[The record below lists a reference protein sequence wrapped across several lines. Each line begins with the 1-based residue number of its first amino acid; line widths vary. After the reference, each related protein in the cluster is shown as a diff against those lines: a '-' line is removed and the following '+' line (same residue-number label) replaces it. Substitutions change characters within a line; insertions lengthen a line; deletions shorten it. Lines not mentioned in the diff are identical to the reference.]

1 MWQAWRRR
9 FQTALRY
16 KLIALVLLPL
26 LLAIA
31 VSLVFALYWLNGFTQ
46 HTLLSMARGDLALA
60 QRAVQEWQ
68 DGYQST
74 LQQLAGDTTFRAQL
88 DRNDAAAVRASLA
101 RVQEQNDFFFLHVT
115 GVAGNWLFDSRRNAA
130 RSSKPSPLTDR
141 AARGLPGT
149 ALEVFDARS
158 AAREGRDLAQ
168 RLGPAAGSG
177 ERYALILRVVQ
188 PIVDAQGRITKV
200 LDGALLLNGNR
211 AFLAFIHDRVFGG
224 AAAAVR
230 GTPVVTLSLN
240 DERIAISDPA
250 FADVEE
256 GSPLAPGLW
265 QRLREKNDIWVGH
278 EAYGP
283 VALVSAYS
291 PLFDVNG
298 QRIGQLH
305 VGFDAGSFRANQYRA
320 AILLLLLFAIAA
332 VAAGWIAVRGVRS
345 VFKPIERMTA
355 VVRAR
360 HAGGERRIGP
370 IGSADELGE
379 LARQFDAMLDQL
391 QERNRELEHAAHVLE
406 DKVTERTGE
415 LASKNA
421 ELEQTIRLLRQTREQ
436 LVLAEK
442 LSALGQMAAGIAH
455 EINNPTAVIMGN
467 LDVISSELGE
477 RARPVAHEI
486 ELIHQQ
492 VERIR
497 HIITG
502 LTQFARSGPA
512 TGSIEEVD
520 VNWLVQ
526 DVLPLVEHGLRPRAI
541 TVSTRLGATRRA
553 QINVFDL
560 EQVLINLIVNA
571 ANAVDHAGHIVIR
584 TRDAKPHGVV
594 VSVQDNGA
602 GIPPGQRKYLFDPF
616 FTGNPRRGV
625 GLGLS
630 VSYGLVHR
638 YGGRISVHSQV
649 GKGSTFH
656 VWLPRRVPED
666 VTPIQDPDQEMK
678 REREPV

>member
-1 MWQAWRRR
+1 
-9 FQTALRY
+9 
-16 KLIALVLLPL
+16 
-26 LLAIA
+26 
-31 VSLVFALYWLNGFTQ
+31 
-46 HTLLSMARGDLALA
+46 
-60 QRAVQEWQ
+60 
-68 DGYQST
+68 
-74 LQQLAGDTTFRAQL
+74 
-88 DRNDAAAVRASLA
+88 
-101 RVQEQNDFFFLHVT
+101 
-115 GVAGNWLFDSRRNAA
+115 
-130 RSSKPSPLTDR
+130 
-141 AARGLPGT
+141 
-149 ALEVFDARS
+149 
-158 AAREGRDLAQ
+158 
-168 RLGPAAGSG
+168 
-177 ERYALILRVVQ
+177 
-188 PIVDAQGRITKV
+188 
-200 LDGALLLNGNR
+200 
-211 AFLAFIHDRVFGG
+211 
-224 AAAAVR
+224 
-230 GTPVVTLSLN
+230 
-240 DERIAISDPA
+240 
-250 FADVEE
+250 
-256 GSPLAPGLW
+256 
-265 QRLREKNDIWVGH
+265 
-278 EAYGP
+278 
-283 VALVSAYS
+283 
-291 PLFDVNG
+291 
-298 QRIGQLH
+298 
-305 VGFDAGSFRANQYRA
+305 
-320 AILLLLLFAIAA
+320 
-332 VAAGWIAVRGVRS
+332 
-345 VFKPIERMTA
+345 
-355 VVRAR
+355 
-360 HAGGERRIGP
+360 
-370 IGSADELGE
+370 
-379 LARQFDAMLDQL
+379 MLDQL

-406 DKVTERTGE
+406 DKVTERTSE

-602 GIPPGQRKYLFDPF
+602 GIPPAQRKYLFDPF